1 MARLTGI
8 EPAALNSGGLRSI
21 QLSYRHAIQLICSK
35 KLFLSN
41 MKKSTIVGTEKI
53 NAAALKI
60 YVLGLVIFYETW

>member
-21 QLSYRHAIQLICSK
+21 QLSYRHARQLICSK
-35 KLFLSN
+35 KSFLSN
-41 MKKSTIVGTEKI
+41 TKKATIFDAEKI

-60 YVLGLVIFYETW
+60 YF